1 MVPAAEFAAWRHAA
15 GIDAKRNSPFMAF
28 ALAAASEAVE
38 DAGLDLSTPE
48 ARRRTGVALG
58 AGMSRPC
65 EIAEAGAA
73 AAEGRLRRLSPF
85 FVPRIL
91 NNMAAGAVGIRLGL
105 QGPNHAVSTACAT
118 GVHAIGDAF
127 RMIQRGDADAMLA
140 GGSEACIDAVSL
152 GGFSRLRALST
163 AFNGR
168 PEAASR
174 PFDAERDGFVIGE
187 GAGVLVLEEAGAA
200 AARGARVYAE
210 VRGYGLSGDGHH
222 ITQPHPEG
230 EGAAL
235 AMARAL
241 AGSGVPLEAVAY
253 LNAHATS
260 TPMGDEIE
268 QAAVLRVF
276 GPQLAAA
283 LAVSSTKGATGHLLG
298 AAGAVEAAFTVLA
311 LARRRAPTN
320 VNLVTPSPHL
330 LRGLVMGPDAA
341 ALRPGPAAALCNSFG
356 FGGTNACVLFASD
369 GAE

>member
-1 MVPAAEFAAWRHAA
+1 M
-15 GIDAKRNSPFMAF
+15 
-28 ALAAASEAVE
+28 
-38 DAGLDLSTPE
+38 
-48 ARRRTGVALG
+48 
-58 AGMSRPC
+58 
-65 EIAEAGAA
+65 
-73 AAEGRLRRLSPF
+73 
-85 FVPRIL
+85 
-91 NNMAAGAVGIRLGL
+91 
-105 QGPNHAVSTACAT
+105 
-118 GVHAIGDAF
+118 
-127 RMIQRGDADAMLA
+127 
-140 GGSEACIDAVSL
+140 
-152 GGFSRLRALST
+152 
-163 AFNGR
+163 
-168 PEAASR
+168 
-174 PFDAERDGFVIGE
+174 GE

-241 AGSGVPLEAVAY
+241 AGSGVPLDAVVY

-276 GPQLAAA
+276 GPQLAAE

-356 FGGTNACVLFASD
+356 FGGTNACVLFAAD
-369 GAE
+369 GA